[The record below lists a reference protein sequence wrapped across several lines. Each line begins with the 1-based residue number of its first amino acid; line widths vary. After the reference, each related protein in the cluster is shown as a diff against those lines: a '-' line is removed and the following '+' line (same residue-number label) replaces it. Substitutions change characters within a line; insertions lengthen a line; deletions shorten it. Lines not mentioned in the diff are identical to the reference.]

1 MVLFRAQSLQAQC
14 FQRFAG
20 FLCFWKMSKNH
31 EKSGEKVKNNTKEQA
46 FGTWARHV
54 LAVDMAKT
62 QCLCGGE
69 RLGAAEK
76 VECP

>member
-1 MVLFRAQSLQAQC
+1 
-14 FQRFAG
+14 
-20 FLCFWKMSKNH
+20 MSKNN

-54 LAVDMAKT
+54 LAVDMAQT

-69 RLGAAEK
+69 PLGAAEK

>member
-1 MVLFRAQSLQAQC
+1 
-14 FQRFAG
+14 
-20 FLCFWKMSKNH
+20 MSKNH
-31 EKSGEKVKNNTKEQA
+31 EKSGEKVKNNEKEQM
-46 FGTWARHV
+46 FGMWASHV